1 MKSLSTLVAVAAFA
15 VVGFSTDVVF
25 AQGCCK
31 AGLCRIPQIPSNTAS
46 ATVPRSIPSFD
57 SRPAAVPAS
66 QSAGVSAASVME
78 MTIANPVGSTGAIE
92 YVLDGKSYTLEP
104 GMSLSF
110 RSTQPRKIEFKR
122 GAEATAKYR
131 VSRGMYEFAQT
142 DRGWELYRSAA
153 N

>member
-1 MKSLSTLVAVAAFA
+1 MLKTLSALVAVAALGLSADA
-15 VVGFSTDVVF
+15 VY

-46 ATVPRSIPSFD
+46 ATVPRSIPSFE
-57 SRPAAVPAS
+57 SQPAS
-66 QSAGVSAASVME
+66 VQTASSSASVME
-78 MTIANPVGSTGAIE
+78 MSIANPVSSSGAIE

-104 GMSLSF
+104 GMSLTF

-122 GAEATAKYR
+122 GADASAKYR
-131 VSRGMYEFAQT
+131 VSRGAYEFAQT
-142 DRGWELYRSAA
+142 DRGWELYRSA